1 MTYSYEILPNFV
13 VSVSIFTLYLII
25 GIRKKPV
32 YYVFVG
38 TAFLCVI
45 NYIAWY
51 FTVPIVEGTLFNFY
65 IAVRQIL
72 GGLKDAFLGSR
83 LLGVIK
89 VIEASKKQPLRKMS
103 AVVKWNIGLT
113 ILGVLIELIV
123 GVGLKIRING
133 RLLAP
138 LTYMLA
144 AIPTAVAAIVL
155 RYKIRADNHFKNA
168 TSLQKYVFMLDVLVI
183 YACLSVLLASY
194 VYGSGGSFIVYVVE
208 ALTAIRQMFLE
219 FACMIFLFVNS
230 PVFKHSKN
238 AATVIPTV
246 DNSAVA
252 KKDSKTITVGGA
264 KR

>member
-72 GGLKDAFLGSR
+72 GGVKDAFLGSRLLGVDAFLGSR

-183 YACLSVLLASY
+183 YACLSVVLASY
-194 VYGSGGSFIVYVVE
+194 VYGSGDSFIVYVVE

-230 PVFKHSKN
+230 PAFKHSPN
-238 AATVIPTV
+238 VATVLSTG
-246 DNSAVA
+246 NNAVH
-252 KKDSKTITVGGA
+252 
-264 KR
+264 

>member
-168 TSLQKYVFMLDVLVI
+168 TSLQT
-183 YACLSVLLASY
+183 Y
-194 VYGSGGSFIVYVVE
+194 VYGSGDSFIVYVVE

-230 PVFKHSKN
+230 PAFKHSPN
-238 AATVIPTV
+238 VATVLSTG
-246 DNSAVA
+246 NNAVH
-252 KKDSKTITVGGA
+252 
-264 KR
+264 